1 MLYHFEI
8 QMLGAIILPV
18 MLAGGIIMWYK
29 RRKANRELENAEND
43 EFQNL

>member
-18 MLAGGIIMWYK
+18 MLAAGVLMWYK
-29 RRKANRELENAEND
+29 RRKANQELEKAEN
-43 EFQNL
+43 EESQNL